1 MEIEWV
7 ICLIFNNLVGEREK
21 MATSKK
27 RRSGKREVKQTH
39 QGQKK
44 AEANANVTTW
54 SPLKI
59 AAVVVGIIIVLSMVL
74 SPMLA
79 GG

>member
-1 MEIEWV
+1 
-7 ICLIFNNLVGEREK
+7 

-39 QGQKK
+39 QGKKK

-59 AAVVVGIIIVLSMVL
+59 VAVVVGIIIIISMLL
-74 SPMLA
+74 SPLLA
-79 GG
+79 GGGF

>member
-1 MEIEWV
+1 
-7 ICLIFNNLVGEREK
+7 

-27 RRSGKREVKQTH
+27 RRSGKREAKQTH
-39 QGQKK
+39 QSQKK

-59 AAVVVGIIIVLSMVL
+59 AAVVVGVVIVLSMLL
-74 SPMLA
+74 SPLLA
-79 GG
+79 GGGF